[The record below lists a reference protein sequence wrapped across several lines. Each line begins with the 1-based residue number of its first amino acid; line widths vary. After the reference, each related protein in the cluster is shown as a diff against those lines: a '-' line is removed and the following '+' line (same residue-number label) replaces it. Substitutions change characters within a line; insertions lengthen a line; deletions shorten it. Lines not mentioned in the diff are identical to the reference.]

1 MLTLSRSTTT
11 PSSLSLLSAGEKLS
25 GFVLHAGFFLAALGF
40 ITAGAHALWPSR
52 IPYAA
57 GVHVWAVGAIGVMTL
72 AMMTRAT
79 LGHSGRAL
87 VASKGMQFAYLC
99 VVAALIAR
107 VAMALA
113 PEFAMPLLIVAS
125 GAWILAFAAFL
136 AVYGPMSP
144 AEADL
149 SRSSASTS
157 PSASSATS

>member
-136 AVYGPMSP
+136 AVYGPML
-144 AEADL
+144 AR
-149 SRSSASTS
+149 RSG
-157 PSASSATS
+157 P